1 VVADFCPAVALL
13 LEVEQLPLSDAE
25 RLVDGLV
32 QVGVLVFAQQ
42 MVGLV
47 ADHEFGATGNAEF
60 DVHDRRDGAGEVLGA
75 LIDPNPARDQP
86 VVEPFELGDPCAVS
100 RSAQGELSIL

>member
-1 VVADFCPAVALL
+1 
-13 LEVEQLPLSDAE
+13 
-25 RLVDGLV
+25 
-32 QVGVLVFAQQ
+32 

-86 VVEPFELGDPCAVS
+86 VVKPFELGDPSADFPLRPRRTFDIMKGDFQWHLQHRRLHILGAFW
-100 RSAQGELSIL
+100 RSC